1 MKLLNSISSFGFG
14 VVASMMLT
22 SCASVEAP
30 APVGPLPSEHQVEW
44 HKMEK
49 YAFVHFGLNT
59 FADRE
64 WGYGETPASELN
76 PTNLDCEQW
85 VRVAKEAGMQGFII
99 TAKHHDGFCLW
110 PTELTEYCI
119 RNSPYKDGKGDIVGE
134 LQAACK
140 KHGLKFGVYL
150 SPWDRNAANY
160 GTPEYLEY
168 YHKQIEE
175 LTTRYGEIFE
185 FWLDGANGG
194 DGYYGGANETRT
206 IDRRTYYNFPEVFAH
221 ILKNQ
226 PQAIIF
232 SDGGPGCRWVG
243 NENGIAS
250 ATSWALLRGDEV
262 YPGYPEY
269 RTLQYGHT
277 DGTHWIPAECD
288 VSIRP
293 GWFFHESENDKVKS
307 VEKLIDL
314 YYRSVG
320 HNANFLLNFPVDRTG
335 RIHPTDSA
343 NAVDAHKRVMAE
355 LADNILAG
363 IEPEVSN
370 TRGGKFGAKAIT
382 DDDYDT
388 YWATD
393 DNVTEASVTFTLPA
407 VTKVNRMMLQEYIP
421 LGQRVQEFLVEY
433 RSGDEWMPITINEE
447 TTTIGYKR
455 LLRFATVETNGLR
468 VTIKSSRACPCIN
481 NIAAYYGGAES
492 EIVFEDRADDFPSIE
507 FTSTAEPD
515 RFVLDLGDER
525 TVNVLHYKPNTDGK
539 GTITHYELY
548 AGPSANNVQLI
559 TKGEFSNIKNNPI
572 AQSVRFAPTKARVLV
587 LKATRMVNE
596 GDSVAAQRLG
606 VEQF

>member
-1 MKLLNSISSFGFG
+1 MKLITSIASLGLG
-14 VVASMMLT
+14 IVASMMIS

-30 APVGPLPSEHQVEW
+30 APIGPLPSEHQVNW

-59 FADRE
+59 FADKE
-64 WGYGETPASELN
+64 WGYGDTPAATFN
-76 PTNLDCEQW
+76 PSKLDCEQW
-85 VRVAKEAGMQGFII
+85 ARVAKEAGMQGIII

-119 RNSPYKDGKGDIVGE
+119 RNTPYKDGKGDIVGE
-134 LQAACK
+134 LKAACEK
-140 KHGLKFGVYL
+140 YGLKFGLYL
-150 SPWDRNAANY
+150 SPWDRNVATY
-160 GTPEYLEY
+160 GTPEYVEY

-175 LTTRYGEIFE
+175 LTTRYGSLFE

-194 DGYYGGANETRT
+194 DGYYGGANETRS
-206 IDRRTYYNFPEVFAH
+206 IDRRTYYNFPEIFAH

-243 NENGIAS
+243 NENGVAS
-250 ATSWALLRGDEV
+250 ATNWAFLRGDEV

-269 RTLQYGHT
+269 RTLQYGHA

-293 GWFFHESENDKVKS
+293 GWFFHDTENDKVKS
-307 VEKLIDL
+307 VERLVDL

-320 HNANFLLNFPVDRTG
+320 HNANFLLNFPVDREG
-335 RIHPTDSA
+335 LIHPIDSA

-355 LADNILAG
+355 LSNNILAG
-363 IEPEVSN
+363 IEGKVSN
-370 TRGGKFGAKAIT
+370 TRGGSFNAKAIT
-382 DDDYDT
+382 DGDYDT
-388 YWATD
+388 YWATAD
-393 DNVTEASVTFTLPA
+393 DVTSASVEFALPEMQ
-407 VTKVNRMMLQEYIP
+407 KVNRMMLQEYIP

-433 RSGDEWMPITINEE
+433 RSGDQWAPISINEE

-455 LLRFATVETNGLR
+455 LLRFATVETDGLR
-468 VTIKSSRACPCIN
+468 ITIKSSRACPCIN
-481 NIAAYYGGAES
+481 NIEAFYSGS
-492 EIVFEDRADDFPSIE
+492 DDDFVVEDNTNDFPSID
-507 FTSTAEPD
+507 FSLTSEND
-515 RFVLDLGDER
+515 RFVLDLGREC
-525 TVNVLHYKPNTDGK
+525 TVNVLHYLPTDDGK
-539 GTITHYELY
+539 GTITNYELY
-548 AGPSANNVQLI
+548 AGASADNAKLI
-559 TKGEFSNIKNNPI
+559 TSGEFSNIKNNPI
-572 AQSVRFAPTKARVLV
+572 AQAIRFAPTKAQVLV